1 MVFIRDESFIAEN
14 EITTNKN
21 NEKIGPS
28 GDILK
33 WLEEPSYFLNYQN
46 GKINY
51 FNFIQITQTLLKP
64 KSRYN
69 EVIKFVE
76 AGLQDLS
83 ISRTSFSW
91 GIDVPGSSNHIIY
104 VWLDALFNYLS
115 VLNDENKMK
124 SFGLLMPILL
134 EKIS

>member
-1 MVFIRDESFIAEN
+1 MGAIHYHHCIGQRDESFIAEN
-14 EITTNKN
+14 EITINKN

-33 WLEEPSYFLNYQN
+33 WLEEPSYFFKLSKWQN
-46 GKINY
+46 KLLQFYSDNPD
-51 FNFIQITQTLLKP
+51 FIKP

-104 VWLDALFNYLS
+104 VWFLF
-115 VLNDENKMK
+115 
-124 SFGLLMPILL
+124 FA
-134 EKIS
+134 